1 MEVLALDKEF
11 EAEAEAEVL
20 GAWAVL
26 RAATAATSLIR
37 SRSISGGAATCCWAE
52 CGGFWGGARGG
63 LICWSECMAG
73 EVGGER
79 GEVAGEGGAVVL
91 LLVGALKWKT
101 SAGCG

>member
-1 MEVLALDKEF
+1 
-11 EAEAEAEVL
+11 
-20 GAWAVL
+20 
-26 RAATAATSLIR
+26 
-37 SRSISGGAATCCWAE
+37 
-52 CGGFWGGARGG
+52 
-63 LICWSECMAG
+63 MAG